1 MWREM
6 TKQDV
11 AAYLNQDEID
21 MYCQLPDFK
30 SQADPIG
37 DLLKIVASK
46 VRGKCRLNG
55 KVRIDA
61 NHRYTIPETLLDSA
75 MKMVR
80 YRILTRLP
88 MEVIEDRRNEN
99 QAAERELDDIARG
112 EGTKPESY
120 NEDGSDGDDVNLE
133 AVPMCGFS
141 IPPEFRLRGDNS
153 GGRGGIGLRG

>member
-1 MWREM
+1 MVISRANPTRDCWTRDPVLGEASGTGFRVKRRKEKMWREM

-37 DLLKIVASK
+37 DLLKIVAAK

-99 QAAERELDDIARG
+99 QAAERELDDVA
-112 EGTKPESY
+112 E
-120 NEDGSDGDDVNLE
+120 
-133 AVPMCGFS
+133 
-141 IPPEFRLRGDNS
+141 
-153 GGRGGIGLRG
+153 GRGTTTES